1 VDFAVRGDQHSLS
14 TDGEIALYRSTRDT
28 MAYGMAPAVEASSLS
43 ALTEIASNPPA
54 HPKAGAGHTTPPLV
68 LYIARVPGSRDVF
81 LTPLKPREKVVSA
94 EDVLSA
100 LYYVHVNTLEDSHIV
115 HLQQLSS
122 ANADATQLPS
132 VQENEVV
139 RKPVPPPRSP
149 RRASPDP
156 QARYFLSDGHH
167 LDRQRRP
174 PSPLKR
180 QITRKPVLSDIT
192 NSTILHTPTV
202 DLPDIPRR
210 PLPPPPTEE
219 DDRQA
224 SLHADNVRLP
234 RRSEHSSDNNPYLR
248 TYEMQPSAPP
258 VSDPAPE
265 VGSLTLIRRD
275 PASSSQ
281 WNVASIHDPPVQEV
295 SSAALLSP
303 STAGRRV
310 KKGGAPLY
318 LDITNQGYLQF
329 ASGPRLD
336 GRVSTST
343 NDSDISASPEGIF
356 RRRLYM
362 PGSRHADHGYSH
374 KSTPATSRPSVDE
387 VIPRTM
393 RSRNSIEPSPYPD
406 LTPSAMDRRSKGYSF
421 TSPWDGRCDFST
433 STSGKALKC
442 RHQLS
447 AAQGGNVLEVSELR
461 FNLPTSSKPGTAP
474 TSTAEKRASYFSGL
488 HRRMRSDDS
497 WGGGPSPG
505 EDGMPSFVFDKDG
518 RLDLTLGQERAGGGF
533 GGKQAK
539 LGKLII
545 YSDGVGML
553 DLLVAANV
561 GLWWRAWERV

>member
-1 VDFAVRGDQHSLS
+1 
-14 TDGEIALYRSTRDT
+14 
-28 MAYGMAPAVEASSLS
+28 MAYGMTPAVEASSLS
-43 ALTEIASNPPA
+43 SLTEIAANPPA
-54 HPKAGAGHTTPPLV
+54 HPRAGAGHSTLPLV

-100 LYYVHVNTLEDSHIV
+100 LYYVHVNTLEDAQVVQQS
-115 HLQQLSS
+115 QLSS

-132 VQENEVV
+132 VQENELP

-149 RRASPDP
+149 RRTSQDP
-156 QARYFLSDGHH
+156 RVQHSSSNEDH
-167 LDRQRRP
+167 LDQQRRP
-174 PSPLKR
+174 QSPLKR

-192 NSTILHTPTV
+192 NSSLSQTPAL

-219 DDRQA
+219 DERRS
-224 SLHADNVRLP
+224 SLHADHIRLL

-248 TYEMQPSAPP
+248 TYDAQPAALA
-258 VSDPAPE
+258 VSEPAPE

-303 STAGRRV
+303 TAGHRV

-318 LDITNQGYLQF
+318 LDIMNQGYLQF
-329 ASGPRLD
+329 ASAPRS
-336 GRVSTST
+336 GSRISTSSSI
-343 NDSDISASPEGIF
+343 SDTSAPPEGTF

-374 KSTPATSRPSVDE
+374 KFSPATSRLSVDE
-387 VIPRTM
+387 MIPKTM
-393 RSRNSIEPSPYPD
+393 RSRDSVQASQYPD
-406 LTPSAMDRRSKGYSF
+406 LTPPAMDRRSKGYSF

-442 RHQLS
+442 RHQLP
-447 AAQGGNVLEVSELR
+447 AAQGGSVLEVSELR
-461 FNLPTSSKPGTAP
+461 FNLPTSSKPSTAP

-505 EDGMPSFVFDKDG
+505 EDGLPGFVLDDDG

-545 YSDGVGML
+545 YPDGVGML